1 MGYARRMVIEY
12 LTFRINPNERDGW
25 MAIDEQ
31 SWSRFL
37 ERQKGFIG
45 KQLWVERDCPNEVH
59 AVITWEDEASWNA
72 IPQEELA
79 AVDAAMGLWLR
90 EPTCRIFDVIRDC

>member
-1 MGYARRMVIEY
+1 MMVIEY
-12 LTFRINPNERDGW
+12 LTFKIHPSERDAW

-37 ERQKGFIG
+37 ERQNGFIS
-45 KQLWVERDCPNEVH
+45 KQLWLERERPDEVH

-72 IPQEELA
+72 IPAEELA
-79 AVDAAMGLWLR
+79 AVDAEMGALLR
-90 EPTCRIFDVIRDC
+90 EPTCRIFDVIRDS